1 MPCITFL
8 RSTLFRIYL
17 IMFEL
22 KMYQSPAHRVEFN
35 MDQCCH
41 RFNIQGNFAVLPTL
55 IIITFGNPE
64 TRASETHVLRVAPG
78 LNVAKLDEVD
88 ELCDQVACGAVTL
101 AGI

>member
-1 MPCITFL
+1 
-8 RSTLFRIYL
+8 
-17 IMFEL
+17 MFEL

>member
-1 MPCITFL
+1 M
-8 RSTLFRIYL
+8 
-17 IMFEL
+17 
-22 KMYQSPAHRVEFN
+22 
-35 MDQCCH
+35 
-41 RFNIQGNFAVLPTL
+41 LPTL

-101 AGI
+101 AGTINSRYCFVIFARH

>member
-1 MPCITFL
+1 
-8 RSTLFRIYL
+8 
-17 IMFEL
+17 
-22 KMYQSPAHRVEFN
+22 

-101 AGI
+101 AGMINSRYFFVLFARQSLTRLFRRN